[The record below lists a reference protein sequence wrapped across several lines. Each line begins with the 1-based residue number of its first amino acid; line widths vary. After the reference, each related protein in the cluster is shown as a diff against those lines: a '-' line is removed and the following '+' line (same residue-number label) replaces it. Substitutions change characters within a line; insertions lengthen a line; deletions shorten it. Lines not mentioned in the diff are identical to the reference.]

1 MTTLYKTND
10 GYEVIKHSR
19 DVYAII
25 GKRVKYIG
33 KVSANYRSRGRLLK
47 KIPNEIKTIFFKLQ
61 QNELES
67 PTTME

>member
-1 MTTLYKTND
+1 MTRLFKTKE
-10 GYEVIKHSR
+10 GYEVVKHSR
-19 DVYAII
+19 DVYAIT

-33 KVSANYRSRGRLLK
+33 KVSPNYQSSGTLLK

-67 PTTME
+67 PTAME

>member
-1 MTTLYKTND
+1 MTRLFKTKD
-10 GYEVIKHSR
+10 GYEIVKHSR

-33 KVSANYRSRGRLLK
+33 KVSPNYQSSGRLLK
-47 KIPNEIKTIFFKLQ
+47 NIPNEIKSIFFKLQ
-61 QNELES
+61 QHELEP

>member
-1 MTTLYKTND
+1 MTRLYKTGD
-10 GYEVIKHSR
+10 GYEVVKHSR

-33 KVSANYRSRGRLLK
+33 KVSANYQSSGRLLK

-61 QNELES
+61 QHELES

>member
-1 MTTLYKTND
+1 MTRLFKTKD
-10 GYEVIKHSR
+10 GYEVVKHSR

-33 KVSANYRSRGRLLK
+33 KVSANYQSSGRLLK
-47 KIPNEIKTIFFKLQ
+47 QIPNEIKTIFFKLQ
-61 QNELES
+61 QNELEP